1 MGSQVLAN
9 VYMLSGET
17 EEREENRLGPKA
29 VLPSAI
35 RNTGRRKAWGWGDQ
49 EPEETEEE
57 ASEIKV

>member
-1 MGSQVLAN
+1 MLAN

-17 EEREENRLGPKA
+17 EEREENRLGAKA

-49 EPEETEEE
+49 EHGETEGE

>member
-1 MGSQVLAN
+1 MN

-49 EPEETEEE
+49 EPEETEGE